1 MIKLDD
7 WATILSTAETTKENT
22 TVPDMWRDILKPAS
36 IFAQQPLR
44 KTRASTHVIQYQ
56 KTKTRKKRRPR
67 MYNSDMKVPSVIG
80 SCHGHV
86 TTPVNTIEDCPL
98 AIVNAITGRL
108 PLMGQIRLFGIPIY
122 IQLTGV
128 LYRHKKLTW
137 ILKHS
142 LSNTEYLSCHFLAD
156 ITHILH
162 QIRHQFTC
170 IAKHKK
176 YNRQSFN
183 AATCVFESKDHR
195 TLQQNPFILTEF
207 GHCVLQLSGMQ
218 YDVHKINA
226 FLEQRDSPR
235 NFLRIFSPTPVTSHS
250 YTSSYTTRCRGWKT
264 YTTLNAK
271 HECNGGR
278 RQKCTCKQLISLITQ
293 KKTDREK
300 LNTLL
305 LHLPSTLI

>member
-1 MIKLDD
+1 MIHIDN
-7 WATILSTAETTKENT
+7 WASILSPPDDDDITAI
-22 TVPDMWRDILKPAS
+22 WRDVLKPAS

-44 KTRASTHVIQYQ
+44 KTNQTNTTAIHYH
-56 KTKTRKKRRPR
+56 KTSTRKKRRPR
-67 MYNSDMKVPSVIG
+67 MYDSSIKIPSVIG
-80 SCHGHV
+80 SSCHEQV
-86 TTPVNTIEDCPL
+86 TRINNIQDCPL

-108 PLMGQIRLFGIPIY
+108 PLVGHIRMFGIAID

-170 IAKHKK
+170 IDNQKK

-183 AATCVFESKDHR
+183 AATCVFESEDHR
-195 TLQQNPFILTEF
+195 TLQQNPFLLTEL
-207 GHCVLQLSGMQ
+207 GHSILQFSGMQ

-226 FLEQRDSPR
+226 FLNERDSPR
-235 NFLRIFSPTPVTSHS
+235 NFLRMFSKTPVSSHC
-250 YTSSYTTRCRGWKT
+250 YTSSYKTRCRGWKT
-264 YTTLNAK
+264 YSTLNAA
-271 HECNGGR
+271 HQCNGGR
-278 RQKCTCKQLISLITQ
+278 RQKCTCKQLTSLITD
-293 KKTDREK
+293 KKTDKER

-305 LHLPSTLI
+305 MNLPSTLSIQ